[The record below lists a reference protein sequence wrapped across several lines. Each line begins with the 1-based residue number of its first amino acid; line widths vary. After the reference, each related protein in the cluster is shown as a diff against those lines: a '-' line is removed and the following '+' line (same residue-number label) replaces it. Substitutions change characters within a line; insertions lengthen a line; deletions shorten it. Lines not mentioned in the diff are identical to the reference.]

1 MFREVGL
8 GNGQKIAITSKIP
21 REMQDFPAFPSSKKT
36 SFSPK
41 NLPHAYHSSFLFPSL
56 WSSPYHL
63 LNSFRSIPRFFL
75 PKKIFHKL
83 KTTNPPTHPLTTHLR
98 CPGNHGSSRS
108 RQGNEL
114 GTALEV
120 TLRLWHRGGGRAL
133 IASGKIMENWQG
145 WRWKMSCF
153 FWRIRG

>member
-21 REMQDFPAFPSSKKT
+21 REMRDFPAFPSSKKT
-36 SFSPK
+36 SFSPQ
-41 NLPHAYHSSFLFPSL
+41 NLKHAYHSSFLFPSL
-56 WSSPYHL
+56 WSSPIIFL
-63 LNSFRSIPRFFL
+63 IPSDLSQVFFV
-75 PKKIFHKL
+75 KKIFHKL
-83 KTTNPPTHPLTTHLR
+83 KTTNPPTHQLTNHLR

-133 IASGKIMENWQG
+133 IASV
-145 WRWKMSCF
+145 F
-153 FWRIRG
+153 